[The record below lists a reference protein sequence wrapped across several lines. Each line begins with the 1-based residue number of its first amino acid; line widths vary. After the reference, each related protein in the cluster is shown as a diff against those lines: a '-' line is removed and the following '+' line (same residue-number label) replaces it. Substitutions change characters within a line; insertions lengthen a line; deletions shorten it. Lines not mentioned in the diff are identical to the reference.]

1 MASTTST
8 TNLVRG
14 AEFLLRES
22 QPAETFIREELNEEQ
37 NMIGQTV
44 QQFIETEIAPQI
56 ERIDA
61 MEEGLVP
68 SLLDKSAELGLTAMA
83 IPEEYGGFGKD
94 FITNMVITEM
104 TGMGH
109 SFSVSFGA
117 HTGIGTLPIV
127 YFGNA
132 EQKAKYLPKLAT
144 AELKAAYCLTEPG
157 SGSDALAAKTRA
169 DLNEAGTHY
178 VLNGQKMWITNA
190 GFADVFIVFAKV
202 DGEKFTGF
210 IVERQLPGVSVGAE
224 EKKMG
229 IKGSSTRQV
238 FFENVQVPVENLLG
252 EIGQGHKIAFNILNV
267 GRIKLCAGVLGGAK
281 QGVGAAV
288 RYANERHQFGQSI
301 SEFGAIQHKLGEMA
315 VRTFAAESALYR
327 ATAWIDEK
335 ERMLLAEGA
344 DYGAA
349 LLGAAEE
356 YAIEC
361 AMLKVIGSETVDYV
375 VDELVQVHGGY
386 GFSEEYPAAR
396 AYRDS
401 RINRIFEGTNEIN
414 RMLTID
420 MMLRRAMSGQ
430 LGFIQAAMGV
440 QQELMGMPDLN
451 ADLSAPFAAEMAAVT
466 NFKKA
471 CLAVIGYAGQKLGKR
486 LATEQE
492 LLLWMA
498 DMLNDTF
505 VAESVLL
512 RVRKL
517 HEQGQE
523 ALDGARVA
531 MARLYIH
538 DATERIRVNGNR
550 VVTAL
555 AEGDEA
561 RMLLMAVKRFCKYPP
576 MDTVRARRQVAKV
589 LIDANAYAF

>member
-523 ALDGARVA
+523 VLDGARVA